1 MRAARAWLKR
11 RLWDFL
17 PEPRIIHAVMLSAWL
32 TVATIGAVTIA
43 TPPRSISSELGPLMS
58 LIWGCLLALGGV
70 LGTLGIVSRFWWLE
84 RAGIWSAIAGM
95 SIYLATVTHLQFA
108 EGGSRLTQ
116 MGFILL
122 AIIFLLTRL
131 LRIWGLHS
139 DPRLWR

>member
-1 MRAARAWLKR
+1 MRAARVWLKR
-11 RLWDFL
+11 MLWDFL

-43 TPPRSISSELGPLMS
+43 TPPRSISSELGPVMS
-58 LIWGCLLALGGV
+58 LTWGCLLAIGGA
-70 LGTLGIVSRFWWLE
+70 LGTLGIASRFWWLE

-108 EGGSRLTQ
+108 SGGSRLTQ